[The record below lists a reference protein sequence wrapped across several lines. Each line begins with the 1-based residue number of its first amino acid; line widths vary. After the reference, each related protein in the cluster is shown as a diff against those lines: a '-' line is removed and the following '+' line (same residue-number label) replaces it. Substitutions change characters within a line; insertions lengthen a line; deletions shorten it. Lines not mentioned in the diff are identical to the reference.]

1 MAPNL
6 EKLQGLR
13 ILVAEDEL
21 LVLLV
26 LENMLREIGCEVV
39 GPVATVDAALDA
51 ISRGGIDGALLDMN
65 LHGRRITPAVEE
77 LVARGVPFLLCT
89 GYGRSPREEPV
100 IRDAPRLTKP
110 FNLENLRTAVGA
122 IFIDAARCGSL
133 PQKIVR

>member
-51 ISRGGIDGALLDMN
+51 ISRGGIDGALLEENCERSIGACFNQRALFRPGFDHDRVTHISN
-65 LHGRRITPAVEE
+65 LDCFHEQY
-77 LVARGVPFLLCT
+77 L
-89 GYGRSPREEPV
+89 
-100 IRDAPRLTKP
+100 PRLH
-110 FNLENLRTAVGA
+110 FGANHVG
-122 IFIDAARCGSL
+122 DRPQRVEARMLSRRDFEGM
-133 PQKIVR
+133 

>member
-1 MAPNL
+1 MVPNTDR
-6 EKLQGLR
+6 LQGLR

-39 GPVATVDAALDA
+39 GPVATVEAALEA
-51 ISRGGIDGALLDMN
+51 ISRDSIDGALLDMN

-77 LVARGVPFLLCT
+77 LVARGIPFLLCT
-89 GYGRSPREEPV
+89 GYGRSPREEAV

-110 FNLENLRTAVGA
+110 FNLESLRAAMGA
-122 IFIDAARCGSL
+122 IFSDTAKG
-133 PQKIVR
+133 